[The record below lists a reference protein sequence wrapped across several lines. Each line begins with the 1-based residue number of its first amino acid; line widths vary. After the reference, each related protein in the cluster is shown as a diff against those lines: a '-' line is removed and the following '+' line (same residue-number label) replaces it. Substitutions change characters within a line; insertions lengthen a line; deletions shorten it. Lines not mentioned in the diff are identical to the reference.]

1 MCNNVFGFYRVIF
14 LWLKHAIQNILQNI
28 FMFLLSHVF
37 VIKTCNTKYTA
48 KGFCDFIVL
57 CFLWLKQAIQN
68 MMQMALANCVEQV
81 IYIVGLYAHNNLR
94 LADKLVDIRPIYSE
108 KSLKWDEI
116 VNSDLLRIAVDLQL
130 NADVLIRFLC

>member
-1 MCNNVFGFYRVIF
+1 
-14 LWLKHAIQNILQNI
+14 
-28 FMFLLSHVF
+28 
-37 VIKTCNTKYTA
+37 
-48 KGFCDFIVL
+48 
-57 CFLWLKQAIQN
+57 
-68 MMQMALANCVEQV
+68 MMQMALANCVEKV
-81 IYIVGLYAHNNLR
+81 RDIVGLYAHNNLR